1 MLRAGVS
8 TACLYPRVVEEALY
22 DLALSGVSHVEIFIN
37 SHSELRR
44 SFVDT
49 LARLLQRFDMTCAS
63 LHPYTCE
70 IEPNMLFS
78 NYARRV
84 DDYLEYCR
92 YYFTA
97 MQQLGAKV
105 FVLHGNKVPAAS
117 LYQCL
122 AAVFAGDAGRTG
134 QTGTLC
140 AGHQAG
146 SAFRRRSFRHA
157 PRAEQP
163 YRACAHKRPRGIR
176 GLSAAGKRAISVR
189 CISKGTGGSQSG
201 LLCDSGTIP
210 QRLFRCGRTCRQL
223 HVAAK
228 PHRGKTLRQYRTK
241 LVRCCPKER
250 NCGVMNCPFCGHT
263 ETRVLDSRPHDERIR
278 RRRECLGCG
287 KRFTTY
293 EAVDRPMLMVQKKDG
308 SYEPFDRHKLVTG
321 IFNAIKKRPV
331 NSNLIVAMVEEL
343 EDEYSRQMRSTV
355 TSSEIGNAVME
366 RLKYI
371 DAVAYVRFASVY
383 QDFTDVAGF
392 LAVIGALDKTDE
404 K

>member
-117 LYQCL
+117 VNKDMYFTRFRRL
-122 AAVFAGDAGRTG
+122 AELGESYGVQVAQENVARTG
-134 QTGTLC
+134 C
-140 AGHQAG
+140 A
-146 SAFRRRSFRHA
+146 
-157 PRAEQP
+157 
-163 YRACAHKRPRGIR
+163 
-176 GLSAAGKRAISVR
+176 
-189 CISKGTGGSQSG
+189 
-201 LLCDSGTIP
+201 
-210 QRLFRCGRTCRQL
+210 
-223 HVAAK
+223 
-228 PHRGKTLRQYRTK
+228 KTA
-241 LVRCCPKER
+241 
-250 NCGVMNCPFCGHT
+250 
-263 ETRVLDSRPHDERIR
+263 RI
-278 RRRECLGCG
+278 
-287 KRFTTY
+287 
-293 EAVDRPMLMVQKKDG
+293 
-308 SYEPFDRHKLVTG
+308 
-321 IFNAIKKRPV
+321 
-331 NSNLIVAMVEEL
+331 
-343 EDEYSRQMRSTV
+343 
-355 TSSEIGNAVME
+355 
-366 RLKYI
+366 
-371 DAVAYVRFASVY
+371 
-383 QDFTDVAGF
+383 
-392 LAVIGALDKTDE
+392 
-404 K
+404 